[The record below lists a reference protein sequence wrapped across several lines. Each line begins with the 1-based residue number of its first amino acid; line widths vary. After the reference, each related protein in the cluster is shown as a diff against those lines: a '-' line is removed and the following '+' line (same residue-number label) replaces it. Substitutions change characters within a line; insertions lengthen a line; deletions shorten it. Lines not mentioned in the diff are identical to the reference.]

1 MEISKAFVFLF
12 TITFVLIF
20 IAYLVT
26 KLGVHHETFLN
37 YNSKTKNQSVGI
49 LEIKKGAKKGN
60 TNEEEKNETCE
71 V

>member
-1 MEISKAFVFLF
+1 MEISKAYVFLF

-20 IAYLVT
+20 ITCLLT
-26 KLGVHHETFLN
+26 KLGARHGTFLN

-49 LEIKKGAKKGN
+49 LEKEAKTGN
-60 TNEEEKNETCE
+60 TTEEEKNGTCE